1 MCPYRRC
8 SKTFGRWRIAARRK
22 PTARP
27 SISAARQRRSLR
39 PICLR
44 VKRCHSPFHLGAR
57 RYSGP
62 PISTW
67 YLASP
72 SHIPASASRSVIR
85 AVRTRGPPDP
95 EPPTGLAWPMS
106 FPSGIG
112 GSLALEHGLAFLE
125 ERPEPF
131 LRIGHREEAVLQFP
145 LEGKTLVHRHLES
158 FRDGSLDEADCPGG
172 MLRIREALRERHRLV
187 PELRAGGYA
196 VQEAPVERLFR
207 RQHPTGR
214 HQIDRAALADE
225 AREALRAAGP
235 GEDAQGDFRQP
246 DSPRAVRRESEV
258 RRHRDLKAAADTMAV
273 DRGDEQ
279 LRRAFHFV

>member
-27 SISAARQRRSLR
+27 SISAARQRRFLR

-67 YLASP
+67 YLASS

-85 AVRTRGPPDP
+85 AVRTRGSPDP

-145 LEGKTLVHRHLES
+145 LEGKPFVHRHLES
-158 FRDGSLDEADCPGG
+158 LPHGSLDEADCARGV
-172 MLRIREALRERHRLV
+172 LRIRQAPPGRHRLV
-187 PELRAGGYA
+187 PELRPPGYA
-196 VQEAPVERLFR
+196 GPETPIQRLFR
-207 RQHPTGR
+207 GEHPNRR
-214 HQIDRAALADE
+214 HLIDRADLADE
-225 AREALRAAGP
+225 TRQALRAAGP
-235 GEDAQGDFRQP
+235 GADAQRDFR
-246 DSPRAVRRESEV
+246 
-258 RRHRDLKAAADTMAV
+258 H
-273 DRGDEQ
+273 
-279 LRRAFHFV
+279 